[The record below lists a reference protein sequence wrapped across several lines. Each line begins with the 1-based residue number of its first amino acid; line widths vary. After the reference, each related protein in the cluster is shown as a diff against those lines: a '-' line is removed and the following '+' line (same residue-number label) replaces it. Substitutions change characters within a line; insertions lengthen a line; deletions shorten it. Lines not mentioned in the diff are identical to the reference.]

1 MIITKT
7 PFRISF
13 CGGGTDL
20 AAFYEKAGY
29 GAVVSTSID
38 KYVYLA
44 IHRFFEER
52 FLLKYSS
59 SELTGSID
67 EIKHPLIRECLRLTN
82 TTDFLEM
89 TSFADIP
96 SSGSGLG
103 SSSSFCVGLIHALLA
118 YGRRLPSR
126 ETCAAAACELEI
138 GVLGEPIGKQD
149 QYAAAYGG
157 LNFIQ
162 FNANGSVCVQPLI
175 LPRDTFATLQSRL
188 CLFYTGVTRKT
199 SAILAEQKQNIILDE
214 TKFQVLL
221 QMRAHAE
228 MLRQELAAGRV
239 DALGVL
245 LDETWRMKRQLAGGI
260 SSSGLDAVYER
271 ALAAGALGGKL
282 LGAGGGG
289 FFLFYCPEEKQP
301 SLRKA
306 LSEIRPVPF
315 AFENQGTRIIF
326 VED

>member
-38 KYVYLA
+38 KYIYLA
-44 IHRFFEER
+44 VHRFFEDR
-52 FLLKYSS
+52 YLLKYSS
-59 SELTGSID
+59 SELTETID
-67 EIKHPLIRECLRLTN
+67 EIKHPLIRECLRFTK

-118 YGRRLPSR
+118 YRRRLPSR
-126 ETCAAAACELEI
+126 ETCAAGACELEI

-175 LPRDTFATLQSRL
+175 LPRETFATLQSRL

-199 SAILAEQKQNIILDE
+199 SAILAEQKQNIILNG
-214 TKFQVLL
+214 TKFQMLL

-228 MLRQELAAGRV
+228 ILCKELAANRV

-260 SSSGLDAVYER
+260 SSSGMDAIYER

-306 LSEIRPVPF
+306 LPEIRPVPF
-315 AFENQGTRIIF
+315 EFENHGTRIIF

>member
-38 KYVYLA
+38 KYIYLA

-52 FLLKYSS
+52 YLLKYSS
-59 SELTGSID
+59 SELTDSID
-67 EIKHPLIRECLRLTN
+67 EIKHPLIRECLRFTN

-199 SAILAEQKQNIILDE
+199 SAILAEQKQNIIFDG
-214 TKFQVLL
+214 TKFQMLL

-228 MLRQELAAGRV
+228 TLRQELAAGRV

-260 SSSGLDAVYER
+260 SSSGLDVVYER

-306 LSEIRPVPF
+306 LPEIRPVPF
-315 AFENQGTRIIF
+315 EFENQGTRIIF